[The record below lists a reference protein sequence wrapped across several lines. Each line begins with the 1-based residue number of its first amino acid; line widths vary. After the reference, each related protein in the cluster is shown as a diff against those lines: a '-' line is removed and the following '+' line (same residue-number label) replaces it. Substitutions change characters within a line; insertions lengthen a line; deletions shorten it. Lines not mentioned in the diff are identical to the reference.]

1 MSTQKITF
9 SKPEWLRKKITL
21 SSLREV
27 EAIIAKGRLHTVC
40 QEAMCPNI
48 GECFSKKQATFLILG
63 KQCTRQ
69 CTFCSVSKEIPLP
82 PDPEEPGHVA
92 QSVEAMGL
100 RHVVITSPTR
110 DDLPDG
116 GAAHF
121 AQTVQAIKQMDDT
134 IVVELL
140 IPDMQEKEAALK
152 TIAHSGA
159 ELIGHNLETVPR
171 LYHIRKGAKYERS
184 LRVLKKLSLLNP
196 DIMTKSGI
204 MLGLGEKEEEVT
216 ALLHDLLEND
226 CKLLSIG
233 QYLAP
238 SSEYTEVVEFV
249 PPERFDYF
257 RDKGMAMGF
266 RYIKSSPYTR
276 SSYMADEYLK
286 A

>member
-27 EAIIAKGRLHTVC
+27 EAIIAKGRLHSVC

-152 TIAHSGA
+152 TIAYSGA

-216 ALLHDLLEND
+216 ALLHDLLEHD